1 MHQSRARSGLPA
13 VAGWLAVPWLS
24 VVPLARLLGLPSPI
38 PLLRYDWLTRVTD
51 LTTPTLILHGAR
63 DTSAP
68 IRLSR
73 ALRQRRPDRVTLQ
86 TFDADRTLAWN
97 SDPERWQA
105 VVNGWVTSRLPS

>member
-1 MHQSRARSGLPA
+1 MHQSLARSGLPA

-38 PLLRYDWLTRVTD
+38 PLLRYDWLTRVND

-86 TFDADRTLAWN
+86 TFDADHTLAWN
-97 SDPERWQA
+97 SDPERWQS
-105 VVNGWVTSRLPS
+105 VVNGWVTSQLPS